1 MADLILLSLALWIVT
16 HTVSQEIPLTANAPK
31 PLSCQLCLSGWVSIV
46 AGGMLV
52 LLNGD
57 AWLVVPAL
65 AAWALAVLVEAVYM
79 RLNVF
84 VL

>member
-1 MADLILLSLALWIVT
+1 MSDLILLSLALWIVT
-16 HTVSQEIPLTANAPK
+16 HTISIEIPLTARAPK

-46 AGGMLV
+46 AGGVLV
-52 LLNGD
+52 LLERD

-65 AAWALAVLVEAVYM
+65 AAWALAVLVEVVYQRM
-79 RLNVF
+79 NVF